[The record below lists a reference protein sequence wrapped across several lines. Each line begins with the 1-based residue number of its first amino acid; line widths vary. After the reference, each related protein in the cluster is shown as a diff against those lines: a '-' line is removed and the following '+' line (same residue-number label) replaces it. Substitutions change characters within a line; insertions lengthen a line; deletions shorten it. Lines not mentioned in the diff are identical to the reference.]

1 MRDVAE
7 LGGRAG
13 EAVQQLH
20 AALADRVLLHGQH
33 HPDVALTLIDLG
45 EALWANGKAD
55 SAEKVLRPATAMSR
69 EFFGGRDERTSR
81 ALNNLGLALQTQ
93 AHYAEARPLHEEAL
107 AIRWALHD
115 SAGASISLVN
125 LAWMQ
130 QADGRLDSAVALL
143 RSAVGVRRRLYGP
156 DDPRKASAV
165 SALAEMLRQEGKY
178 DAAEP
183 LLREALTTS
192 LKLFG
197 PRSGNVASELAAL
210 ADVMSHKSEFGAADS
225 MYRQAID
232 IVRENF
238 GDKDARTANVMN
250 NYAGSLNERGRY
262 QEALTWY
269 NSAYRAY
276 SAHFGPEHP
285 FTAIVLGNVAN
296 THHLLGNANEADT
309 LYRAAIGILRKK
321 WGDDNTSTVNASVS
335 HGLVLLSLGRNR
347 EAEAELRPAL
357 ERANRGYPRGHW
369 RVALAENALG

>member
-1 MRDVAE
+1 M
-7 LGGRAG
+7 
-13 EAVQQLH
+13 
-20 AALADRVLLHGQH
+20 
-33 HPDVALTLIDLG
+33 
-45 EALWANGKAD
+45 
-55 SAEKVLRPATAMSR
+55 
-69 EFFGGRDERTSR
+69 
-81 ALNNLGLALQTQ
+81 
-93 AHYAEARPLHEEAL
+93 
-107 AIRWALHD
+107 
-115 SAGASISLVN
+115 
-125 LAWMQ
+125 
-130 QADGRLDSAVALL
+130 
-143 RSAVGVRRRLYGP
+143 
-156 DDPRKASAV
+156 ASAV

-197 PRSGNVASELAAL
+197 PRSGSVASVLAAL
-210 ADVMSHKSEFGAADS
+210 ADVMSHKNESGAADS

-296 THHLLGNANEADT
+296 THHLLGNAHGADT

-369 RVALAENALG
+369 RVALAENALGSALSVQHRFDEADTLLLAGLRGLASTRGPHALDTRLARLRVVAHYQRWRRPELAVRYRSEIP